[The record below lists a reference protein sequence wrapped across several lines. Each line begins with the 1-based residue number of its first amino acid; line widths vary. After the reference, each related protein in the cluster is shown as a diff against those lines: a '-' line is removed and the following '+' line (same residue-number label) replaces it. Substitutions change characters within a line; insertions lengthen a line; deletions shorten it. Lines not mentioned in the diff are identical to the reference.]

1 MSEPHPDAKTIAEPR
16 PPVPLPTNV
25 RRLMTEMEE
34 LQQRLRAIA
43 ERLEK
48 VLPEVSGEQE

>member
-1 MSEPHPDAKTIAEPR
+1 
-16 PPVPLPTNV
+16 
-25 RRLMTEMEE
+25 MTEMEE